1 MNLTGSQYEPMVR
14 ECRDIYEKHGSVLPI
29 QPDNEMQEHRKSEN
43 GQIEFVFYHDGLS
56 SIYTPD
62 GLIIPLGPRK
72 AGNEKA
78 AKQELIDRFGLK
90 LITDKTMGPERW
102 ITYRVTKP

>member
-1 MNLTGSQYEPMVR
+1 MNVTGSPYQALVE
-14 ECRDIYEKHGSVLPI
+14 ECREIYEKHGSVLPI
-29 QPDNEMQEHRKSEN
+29 QPNDEMQEHRKSEN

-56 SIYTPD
+56 SIYTPH
-62 GLIIPLGPRK
+62 GLIIPLGVRR

-102 ITYRVTKP
+102 ITYKVTKL